1 MEAAEGG
8 PPESC
13 SGRCPPARLTDSDL
27 GGANLSN
34 TNVSGVAF
42 RRVKLMDANLVGAN
56 LRGLAYDRATRWP
69 AGFNPRLA
77 GAKLEE

>member
-13 SGRCPPARLTDSDL
+13 CGRCPPARLTDSDL
-27 GGANLSN
+27 SGANLSN
-34 TNVSGVAF
+34 TNLSGVAF

-56 LRGLAYDRATRWP
+56 LRGAIDDRATRWP
-69 AGFNPRLA
+69 AGFSPRA
-77 GAKLEE
+77 HGRG